1 MSTRFGVI
9 VDAVVLARLKK
20 HIRKGEN
27 SRMNQ
32 EWNGIERRSP
42 NNTLTN
48 YTNPVDTLTPRE
60 REVLNYLSRGEHSK
74 TIAHDL
80 QISPETLRTHRKNI
94 LKKLA
99 SRTTIEAIVKLQD
112 TTPSGVTNIYNFEST
127 V

>member
-1 MSTRFGVI
+1 MSSRFGVI

-60 REVLNYLSRGEHSK
+60 REVLNCLSRGEHSK

-99 SRTTIEAIVKLQD
+99 CRTMIQAIVRLQD
-112 TTPSGVTNIYNFEST
+112 TTSSGANSLQF
-127 V
+127 